1 MKIRV
6 SVVQIRPWAPLQP
19 IVFIL
24 RPGQAS
30 CRGLTFLSAMFDI
43 FHSPPVHFGLEIT
56 RPPLPDRSP
65 GGAKPGKCP
74 RVAAQGG
81 ALRDCFVLRC
91 RRQGFDQRR
100 RKWKPYRLASLAAA
114 GVDRALGNRRRR
126 KPKRVLRIEARKAS
140 GSRMCAG
147 SAASTASRSASV
159 HGQFGSAS
167 PRGRRTLDALPE
179 GLVMNMVLP
188 THTSASSSLQQ
199 EFVVVHALATPA
211 RRERHHKH
219 V

>member
-1 MKIRV
+1 LKIRV

-43 FHSPPVHFGLEIT
+43 FHSPPVHFGLEIA
-56 RPPLPDRSP
+56 RRPLPDRSP

-81 ALRDCFVLRC
+81 AQRDCVVLRC
-91 RRQGFDQRR
+91 RRRGFDQRR

-114 GVDRALGNRRRR
+114 GVDRAIGNRDRRR
-126 KPKRVLRIEARKAS
+126 SFRKPR
-140 GSRMCAG
+140 RMQACISQFSATSAVACAG
-147 SAASTASRSASV
+147 LGREPGYV
-159 HGQFGSAS
+159 GS
-167 PRGRRTLDALPE
+167 GRPFSEDGPYPLISYDYRQPGSWDA
-179 GLVMNMVLP
+179 
-188 THTSASSSLQQ
+188 
-199 EFVVVHALATPA
+199 
-211 RRERHHKH
+211 
-219 V
+219 